1 MCIRDRYQRR
11 VRGPGFASPSR
22 LQMSLPAISHRSRV
36 MRVYKSLLVTQ
47 RNWAI
52 DRDVFNTEALKTQAL
67 FRSRAS
73 ETNPTIIAAY
83 VEEAERK
90 LAHFRHPDPYIPV
103 SYTHLR
109 AHETPEHLVCRLLL
123 EKKKKKVR
131 DYESQTK
138 KKIKIQKKKT

>member
-1 MCIRDRYQRR
+1 M
-11 VRGPGFASPSR
+11 
-22 LQMSLPAISHRSRV
+22 QMSLPAISHRSRV

-90 LAHFRHPDPYIPV
+90 LAHFRHPDPYILPTEFGGSKYMRNPAPPESISSDDVV
-103 SYTHLR
+103 SRPHY
-109 AHETPEHLVCRLLL
+109 
-123 EKKKKKVR
+123 
-131 DYESQTK
+131 
-138 KKIKIQKKKT
+138 